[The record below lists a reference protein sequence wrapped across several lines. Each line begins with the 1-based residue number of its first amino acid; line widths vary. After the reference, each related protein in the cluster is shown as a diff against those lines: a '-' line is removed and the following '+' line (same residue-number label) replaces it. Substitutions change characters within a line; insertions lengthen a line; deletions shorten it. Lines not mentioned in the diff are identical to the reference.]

1 VTEADDELR
10 AASDGGLNEEILE
23 ELFALRSAADFRAL
37 RAAHPELAAPLVKN
51 QLRELA
57 AAPGYGAGFAR
68 LLSLVDA
75 AEADIDGVWAEYER
89 GLNEATA
96 AGEELA
102 AEESAVR
109 EALDRGDVERVLE
122 LTASAI
128 PRAAAAGLGAGVSML
143 HELRGLA
150 LLRRQS
156 AERSADV
163 ETAIDEL
170 ERARFLADRFIESHH
185 DLRLNRCATKTLR
198 GDLMTKLKRSSPA
211 GAKKQSATR
220 SQERRSKTMTPPGSS
235 PGA

>member
-1 VTEADDELR
+1 MKEPNDELR
-10 AASDGGLNEEILE
+10 AGWDGGLNEEILE

-37 RAAHPELAAPLVKN
+37 RGARPELAAPLVKD

-57 AAPGYGAGFAR
+57 AAPGYGVGFAR
-68 LLSLVDA
+68 LLSLLDA
-75 AEADIDGVWAEYER
+75 TDADIDIVWAEYER

-102 AEESAVR
+102 VEESAVR

-122 LTASAI
+122 LTALAI

-156 AERSADV
+156 DERSADV
-163 ETAIDEL
+163 ETAIEEL
-170 ERARFLADRFIESHH
+170 ERARVLAPLGSAAR
-185 DLRLNRCATKTLR
+185 
-198 GDLMTKLKRSSPA
+198 KRVDAP
-211 GAKKQSATR
+211 R
-220 SQERRSKTMTPPGSS
+220 VRV
-235 PGA
+235 

>member
-1 VTEADDELR
+1 VTEADGELG
-10 AASDGGLNEEILE
+10 AAWGGGLNEEILE

-37 RAAHPELAAPLVKN
+37 RAARPELAAPLLKN

-68 LLSLVDA
+68 LVSLLDA
-75 AEADIDGVWAEYER
+75 PEADIDVVWAEYER
-89 GLNEATA
+89 GLNEATS

-109 EALDRGDVERVLE
+109 EALDRGDVDKVLE

-150 LLRRQS
+150 LLSRQS
-156 AERSADV
+156 TARSADV
-163 ETAIDEL
+163 EAAIE
-170 ERARFLADRFIESHH
+170 ERADAPRV
-185 DLRLNRCATKTLR
+185 RL
-198 GDLMTKLKRSSPA
+198 
-211 GAKKQSATR
+211 
-220 SQERRSKTMTPPGSS
+220 
-235 PGA
+235 